1 MKVGD
6 GVPVTIAGQQVAQA
20 VVKEMSDGVAT
31 LEFPATRVQ
40 MAYRVEID
48 TAPKP
53 VESETHTEVL
63 GVERPTVDDQ
73 VVTNVPV
80 EGAEQAEQKTETPT
94 PETKEQASDAS
105 ETG

>member
-63 GVERPTVDDQ
+63 GVERE
-73 VVTNVPV
+73 VPAEPV
-80 EGAEQAEQKTETPT
+80 AGTEGTEQKTETPT
-94 PETKEQASDAS
+94 PETKETSTDES
-105 ETG
+105 TETG

>member
-20 VVKEMSDGVAT
+20 TVKEMSDGVAT

-63 GVERPTVDDQ
+63 GVERQEAPAGP
-73 VVTNVPV
+73 VVGT
-80 EGAEQAEQKTETPT
+80 ESTEQKTETPT
-94 PETKEQASDAS
+94 PETKETSTDES
-105 ETG
+105 TETG